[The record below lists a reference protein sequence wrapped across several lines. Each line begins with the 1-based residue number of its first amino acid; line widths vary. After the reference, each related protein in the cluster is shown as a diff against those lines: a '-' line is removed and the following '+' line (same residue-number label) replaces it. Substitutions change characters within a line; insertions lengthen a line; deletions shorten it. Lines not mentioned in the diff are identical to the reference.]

1 MVKKRTKP
9 KIEID
14 LAKVEVMAANGLTQQ
29 QIADSLGI
37 SVSTL
42 YGRKRESEEFEEAI
56 KRGKAKGVAL
66 VTNELMKQVKSGN
79 VTAMIFFLKARAGW
93 KEKNEVDLTNSDG
106 SFAQPRKLQD
116 LFDNEI
122 EVKSEAEASD

>member
-1 MVKKRTKP
+1 MAKRKTKP

-14 LAKVEVMAANGLTQQ
+14 LAKVEAMAATGLTQQ

-42 YGRKRESEEFEEAI
+42 YGRKRENEEFEEAI
-56 KRGKAKGVAL
+56 KRGKAKGIAV
-66 VTNELMKQVKSGN
+66 VTNELMKQIKSGS

-93 KEKNEVDLTNSDG
+93 KETQIQEVEVEEVN
-106 SFAQPRKLQD
+106 R
-116 LFDNEI
+116 I
-122 EVKSEAEASD
+122 EVEVIDARKQKD